1 MHVSI
6 ERLHRLRLCSTRS
19 ALWNVCRTATIALL
33 IAACAH
39 QQTPDQPYRVGQT
52 AVLEG
57 WGITVHHFSSLPPDK
72 WHQPSRRH
80 VFCIV
85 ELTLE
90 NRSGQIRYFMPEKQM
105 LLMDGDGHVYPPDHT
120 AGVVTARL
128 RDWTVPD
135 GEMSV
140 GEIAH
145 GAASYQMPSDVTEL
159 HWVFRHGLSPWSPKV
174 TFTLGKLP

>member
-1 MHVSI
+1 MHMSI
-6 ERLHRLRLCSTRS
+6 ERLDRLRLRSTRS
-19 ALWNVCRTATIALL
+19 SLWNACLTAAIALL
-33 IAACAH
+33 IAACAR
-39 QQTPDQPYRVGQT
+39 QQTPDQPYRICQT

-57 WGITVHHFSSLPPDK
+57 WGITVHQFSTLPLDQ
-72 WHQPSRRH
+72 WRQPSEGH
-80 VFCIV
+80 VFCVV

-145 GAASYQMPSDVTEL
+145 GAASYEMPSDVTEL

-174 TFTLGKLP
+174 TYTLGKLP

>member
-1 MHVSI
+1 MRHTC
-6 ERLHRLRLCSTRS
+6 L
-19 ALWNVCRTATIALL
+19 TAAIALL
-33 IAACAH
+33 VAACAR
-39 QQTPDQPYRVGQT
+39 QQAPAQPYRVGQT

-57 WGITVHHFSSLPPDK
+57 WGITVHHFSTLPPDQ
-72 WHQPSRRH
+72 WHQPSEGH

-105 LLMDGDGHVYPPDHT
+105 LLMDEDGRVYPPDHT
-120 AGVVTARL
+120 AGVVTARQ

-140 GEIAH
+140 GEMAH
-145 GAASYQMPSDVTEL
+145 GAASYEIPSDVTEL
-159 HWVFRHGLSPWSPKV
+159 HWVFHRGLFPWLPKV
-174 TFTLGKLP
+174 TFALGGLP

>member
-1 MHVSI
+1 MRTSI
-6 ERLHRLRLCSTRS
+6 ERLHRLKLCSTRS
-19 ALWNVCRTATIALL
+19 ALRNACLTAAIALL
-33 IAACAH
+33 VAACAR
-39 QQTPDQPYRVGQT
+39 QQTPTQSYRVGQT

-57 WGITVHHFSSLPPDK
+57 WGITVHHFSTLPPDP
-72 WHQPSRRH
+72 WHQPSEGH

-105 LLMDGDGHVYPPDHT
+105 LLMDKEGRVYAPDHT

-145 GAASYQMPSDVTEL
+145 GAASYEIPSDVTEL
-159 HWVFRHGLSPWSPKV
+159 RWVFRRGLFPWSPQV
-174 TFTLGKLP
+174 TFTVGGLP